1 MEYVIIALLAGFA
14 LAGMFGERTKERGDL
29 MFPEDKEK

>member
-1 MEYVIIALLAGFA
+1 MEYIIIALLAGFA

-29 MFPEDKEK
+29 MFPEERKG

>member
-1 MEYVIIALLAGFA
+1 MEYLVIALLAAFA

-29 MFPEDKEK
+29 MFPDERKG